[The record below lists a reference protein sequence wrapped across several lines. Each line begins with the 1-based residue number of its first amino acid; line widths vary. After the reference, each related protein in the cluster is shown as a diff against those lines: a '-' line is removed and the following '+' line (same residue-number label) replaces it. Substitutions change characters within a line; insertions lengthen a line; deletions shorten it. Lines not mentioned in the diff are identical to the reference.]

1 MPDLIIFNANIYS
14 HTPATAIAIKK
25 GKISAMGNNADMLAL
40 AHKNTRTIDARG
52 NRLLPGITD
61 AHIHFYHW
69 AESRQ
74 AVNLAGC
81 DSLDE
86 LLHRLK
92 ERVGVSTAGVW
103 IKGHAWNE
111 SEWTPPKMPTRFD
124 LDKISPQNPMLIWRA
139 DHHAAVANS
148 AALRAAGISANFPD
162 PTDGVIERDSHG
174 EPTGILKEL
183 AIDLVGK
190 LIPTL
195 SNLESRQ
202 AMIDGIPELHRLG
215 ITGIHD
221 QRMMSGA
228 EGATAWQAYQDLE
241 AAGQLNL
248 RMTANI
254 HYSQLPNAIALG
266 LKSGFGSD
274 RLRFGFVKMFS
285 DGSMGAHTAWVLHS
299 YVDEANTFGMAAMPM
314 QTIAEVTRQASAH
327 GWSVSVH
334 AIGDRANREVL
345 DIMAETLATS
355 PILAFPHRIEHAQ
368 LLAPSDVTRFGK
380 LGITASMQPIHLLDD
395 IVKMDRVWGSR
406 SQNAFVFKQLLE
418 SSAHL
423 AFGSDA
429 PVADPNPW
437 LGIHAA
443 VNRRK
448 PNGYP
453 EDGYFPAERLS
464 VAQAVDAYT
473 IENARAVGL
482 ENRQGSVEVG
492 KWADLVL
499 IDQDIFSIDPMK
511 IADTKVLLTIFDGEA
526 VFRADGWGS

>member
-1 MPDLIIFNANIYS
+1 MPDLIIFNANIYAPK
-14 HTPATAIAIKK
+14 PATAIAIKN
-25 GKISAMGNNADMLAL
+25 GKIAAMGNSAEILDL
-40 AHKNTRTIDARG
+40 AHKSTRKIDARG
-52 NRLLPGITD
+52 KRLLPGITD

-69 AESRQ
+69 STLRQ
-74 AVNLAGC
+74 AVDLAGS
-81 DSLDE
+81 DALDE

-92 ERVGVSTAGVW
+92 ERADTSAAGVW
-103 IKGHAWNE
+103 IKGHGWNE
-111 SEWTPPKMPTRFD
+111 SEWTPPKMPTRHN

-148 AALRAAGISANFPD
+148 AALRAAGISASFPD
-162 PTDGVIERDSHG
+162 PADGVIERDSHG

-183 AIDLVGK
+183 AIDLVAD

-195 SNLESRQ
+195 SESESRQ
-202 AMIDGIPELHRLG
+202 AMIDGMPELHKLG

-228 EGATAWQAYQDLE
+228 EGAAAWQAYQDLE

-254 HYSQLPNAIALG
+254 HYSQLKNAIALG

-285 DGSMGAHTAWVLHS
+285 DGSMGAHTAWVLQS
-299 YVDEANTFGMAAMPM
+299 YVDEADTFGMAAMPM
-314 QTIAEVTRQASAH
+314 KTIAEVTRQASAH
-327 GWSVSVH
+327 GWAVSVH
-334 AIGDRANREVL
+334 AIGDRANRAVL
-345 DIMAETLATS
+345 DILEETMASS
-355 PILAFPHRIEHAQ
+355 PVLAFPHRIEHAQ
-368 LLAPSDVTRFGK
+368 LLDPADVPRFGK
-380 LGITASMQPIHLLDD
+380 MGITASMQPIHLLDD

-406 SQNAFVFKQLLE
+406 SQNAFVFEQLLQ
-418 SSAHL
+418 SGAHL

-448 PNGYP
+448 PGGYP
-453 EDGYFPAERLS
+453 ADGYFPAERLS

-482 ENRQGSVEVG
+482 QNRQGSIEIG
-492 KWADLVL
+492 KWADLIL
-499 IDQDIFSIDPMK
+499 IDRDIFDVDPMTL
-511 IADTKVLLTIFDGEA
+511 ADTKTLLTLFDGEIVHA
-526 VFRADGWGS
+526 ADGWGS

>member
-1 MPDLIIFNANIYS
+1 
-14 HTPATAIAIKK
+14 
-25 GKISAMGNNADMLAL
+25 
-40 AHKNTRTIDARG
+40 
-52 NRLLPGITD
+52 LPGIID
-61 AHIHFYHW
+61 AHIHFFHW
-69 AESRQ
+69 SALRQ
-74 AVNLAGC
+74 AVDLAGS
-81 DSLDE
+81 DSLDD
-86 LLHRLK
+86 LLYRLK
-92 ERVGVSTAGVW
+92 KRVDSSEADTW
-103 IKGHAWNE
+103 IKGHGWNE
-111 SEWTPPKMPTRFD
+111 SEWTPPRMPTRYD

-148 AALRAAGISANFPD
+148 AALRAAGISADFPNPD
-162 PTDGVIERDSHG
+162 DGVIERDSHG

-183 AIDLVGK
+183 AIDLVAE
-190 LIPTL
+190 LIPTP
-195 SNLESRQ
+195 SEAESRQ
-202 AMIDGIPELHRLG
+202 AMIDGMPELHRLG

-228 EGATAWQAYQDLE
+228 EGAPAWQVYQDLE

-266 LKSGFGSD
+266 LKSGFGSE

-285 DGSMGAHTAWVLHS
+285 DGSMGAHTAWVLNS
-299 YVDEANTFGMAAMPM
+299 YVDEVNTFGMAAMPM
-314 QTIAEVTRQASAH
+314 KTIAEVTRQASAH

-345 DIMAETLATS
+345 DILEETMTTS
-355 PILAFPHRIEHAQ
+355 LTLAFPHRIEHAQ
-368 LLAPSDVTRFGK
+368 LLDPADVPRFGK

-406 SQNAFVFKQLLE
+406 SQYTFVFDSLLK
-418 SSAHL
+418 SGAHL

-437 LGIHAA
+437 VGIHAA

-453 EDGYFPAERLS
+453 NSGYFAAECLS

-482 ENRQGSVEVG
+482 QHRQGSIEVG

-499 IDQDIFSIDPMK
+499 IDRDIFSVDPMT
-511 IADTKVLLTIFDGEA
+511 IADTKVLLTVFDGQP
-526 VFRADGWGS
+526 VFAAAGWS